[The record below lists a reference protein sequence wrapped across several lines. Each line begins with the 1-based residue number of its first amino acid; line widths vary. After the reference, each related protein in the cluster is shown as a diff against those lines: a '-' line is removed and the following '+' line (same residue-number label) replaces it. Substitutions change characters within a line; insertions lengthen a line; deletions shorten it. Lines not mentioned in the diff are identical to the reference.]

1 MYCFFFVPEINIPS
15 FVPAAFVAPLLKEG
29 KLRGLAVG
37 ADQPLTEPVKIP
49 TAVSQGIDYRFLTW
63 YGLLAPAHTPKA
75 ILNALH
81 EAISSVSK
89 DPQLIARMTGL
100 GLVAQDEGPDAF
112 DTAIRKQITD
122 LTPVL
127 DDLANARSQN

>member
-1 MYCFFFVPEINIPS
+1 
-15 FVPAAFVAPLLKEG
+15 VAPLLKEG
-29 KLRGLAVG
+29 KLRGLGVAS
-37 ADQPLTEPVKIP
+37 DEPLTEPVKIP
-49 TAVSQGIDYRFLTW
+49 TAVSQGVDYRFLTW

-89 DPQLIARMTGL
+89 DPQLIGRMTGL
-100 GLVAQDEGPDAF
+100 GLIPQDQGPDAF
-112 DTAIRKQITD
+112 DATIHKQITD

-127 DDLANARSQN
+127 NDIANARSRN